1 MSFSFEHPNA
11 GGVLLPGQTCC
22 HTGKLIRRKIHG
34 DPLADPL
41 LPELCPKLCSPI
53 GVFPKDH
60 DKPKKK
66 PSGSSEDASDGEDEE
81 NKENGVPNPKSGAAS
96 DSDDDDD
103 PSTRSGALPLES
115 SPARLAGCA
124 PCGSAFKWSCC
135 NACCGPCT
143 LWSKDGFLSSESATP
158 NPTAREYAS
167 WDGCTDIPEDAAA
180 PDVAPRDVPGERLA
194 KVEVGRGALST
205 LGVSP
210 DGTWLAAADKLG
222 AFTLFAAD
230 PLQDDL
236 ALEPKGVALPGR
248 RRARRT
254 KQKSFL
260 DSDDEDDAAGAEPS
274 FDDDETSDAPTL
286 PTTKEGGHVDEIM
299 AMAFAPD
306 GASVYTGSRDGTVK
320 KWSVPEL
327 ELQRTFDASE
337 RAEAPRDDDDADA
350 DADASLMEAAD
361 VLALALSADGER
373 LYAAGARTCVVSW
386 DANTGERLGTVFQGR
401 LVRKAIPGAGDAESD
416 DEAPPAAHV
425 GLETSRAARLEEEAR
440 LAEEAAAAEAL
451 LTSQR
456 AKGNPEN
463 VIRCMAAAPDA
474 PEGELL
480 LTGSRDGAA
489 RRWRAEER
497 RCAREFMAHRSPVS
511 ALAVSSDGGEL
522 LTGGAH
528 GDGELRHYRWT
539 PVAGVDQE
547 YVEGEP
553 KHLGGAYVRVRTLR
567 AEHAPERPA
576 HPRGAV
582 TVVLSADERFAYSVG
597 ADPEEPVVQWS
608 LADGSQKTRID
619 APHRGGVAAMC
630 MLPDGVGGKAVPSVR
645 GTRGNPA
652 AVAVERAAA
661 AAKGGRLITAGRT
674 DGNLCV
680 WAVDAVDPVAGATLA
695 ARNAQTRNAIAAKE
709 FQRMQE
715 RLSSRAPELS
725 RAEWAVKARKEL
737 PVIERSKFPVNPETD
752 EPLDLEDLSVEQL
765 ERMTAA
771 ELITCCMAHGLL
783 VINPKAPPKTKREIA
798 RRMFDFFEGEK
809 AKAKARMRAERLAR
823 R

>member
-66 PSGSSEDASDGEDEE
+66 PSGSSSDASDVEDVED
-81 NKENGVPNPKSGAAS
+81 KENGVPNPKSGTAS

-103 PSTRSGALPLES
+103 PSARSGALPLES
-115 SPARLAGCA
+115 SPAKLAGCA
-124 PCGSAFKWSCC
+124 PCGAAFKWSCC
-135 NACCGPCT
+135 GACCGPCT
-143 LWSKDGFLSSESATP
+143 LWSKDGFLCSENASP
-158 NPTAREYAS
+158 NPTAREYAT
-167 WDGCTDIPEDAAA
+167 WDGCTPIPEDAAA
-180 PDVAPRDVPGERLA
+180 PDVAPRDAPGERLA
-194 KVEVGRGALST
+194 KFEVVRGPLST
-205 LGVSP
+205 LGCSP
-210 DGTWLAAADKLG
+210 DGTWLVAADKLG
-222 AFTLFAAD
+222 AFALFAAD
-230 PLQDDL
+230 PLRDDL
-236 ALEPKGVALPGR
+236 ALEPRGVALPGR
-248 RRARRT
+248 RRARRA
-254 KQKSFL
+254 KPKSFL
-260 DSDDEDDAAGAEPS
+260 DSDDEDDVAGSDGVLAPS
-274 FDDDETSDAPTL
+274 LDDGDDDGDESL
-286 PTTKEGGHVDEIM
+286 PTTSESGHVDEIT
-299 AMAFAPD
+299 AVAFAPD
-306 GASVYTGSRDGTVK
+306 GAAVYTGSRDGTVK
-320 KWSVPEL
+320 KWSIPAL
-327 ELQRTFDASE
+327 ELQRTFDASA
-337 RAEAPRDDDDADA
+337 RAEETRADADA
-350 DADASLMEAAD
+350 DADAALREAAD
-361 VLALALSADGER
+361 VLALALSGDGER

-401 LVRKAIPGAGDAESD
+401 LVRKAIPGAADAESD
-416 DEAPPAAHV
+416 DEAPPAAPS
-425 GLETSRAARLEEEAR
+425 GETSRAARLEEEAR

-451 LTSQR
+451 LASRR
-456 AKGNPEN
+456 AKGTPEN

-489 RRWRAEER
+489 RRWRAEKR
-497 RCAREFMAHRSPVS
+497 TCAREFLAHRSPLA

-528 GDGELRHYRWT
+528 GDGEVRHYRWT

-567 AEHAPERPA
+567 SEHQPERPA

-582 TVVLSADERFAYSVG
+582 AVVLSADERFAYSVG
-597 ADPEEPVVQWS
+597 ADPEEPIVQWS
-608 LADGSQKTRID
+608 LADGSQKMRID

-630 MLPDGVGGKAVPSVR
+630 ALPDGVGGKAVPAAR
-645 GTRGNPA
+645 PNGNPA
-652 AVAVERAAA
+652 AAAVERAAA
-661 AAKGGRLITAGRT
+661 AAKGGRLITAGA
-674 DGNLCV
+674 DGTLCV
-680 WAVDAVDPVAGATLA
+680 WAVDAIDPVAGATLA
-695 ARNAQTRNAIAAKE
+695 ARNAQARNAVAAKE
-709 FQRMQE
+709 FQRAQE
-715 RLSSRAPELS
+715 RASRRAPELS
-725 RAEWAVKARKEL
+725 RTAWAVKARKEL
-737 PVIERSKFPVNPETD
+737 PAIERAKFPVNPETD
-752 EPLDLEDLSVEQL
+752 EPMDLEDLSVAEL

-771 ELITCCMAHGLL
+771 ELVTCCMAHGLL
-783 VINPKAPPKTKREIA
+783 VINPKAPPGTKREIA
-798 RRMFDFFEGEK
+798 RRMFDFFEEER